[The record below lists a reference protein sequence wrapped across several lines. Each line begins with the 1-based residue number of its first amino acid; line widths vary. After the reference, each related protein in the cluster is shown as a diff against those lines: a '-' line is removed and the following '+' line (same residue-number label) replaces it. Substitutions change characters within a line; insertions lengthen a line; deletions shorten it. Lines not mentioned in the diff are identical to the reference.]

1 MQQGTHKWIVRD
13 QEGRIFGPFSTQKI
27 LSQIEGGVYSGNEQV
42 ALYPGG
48 SWISISQAPE
58 FYDKLLDVL
67 EAEVKDRPFKGSDST
82 KSTIDEGSQS
92 LSKSTGRVFREVT
105 EPDLQDRSTS
115 QTTTEMDTKI
125 EGQSRSHQSRKIQK
139 TNDEIIELEDIGE
152 FKTEARNRIMR
163 VPMVLVTIG
172 ILAVI
177 LAWLLRPSAK
187 VGQIHLLAPR
197 KGQPAISIE
206 KAREKTETAFKK
218 IMRDRF
224 SSYVSAE
231 NDLVEVLEGRPDDVW
246 AGANL
251 CTAYYRLWPYAY
263 QDSGDLAAIKVVA
276 SSVMSRDPTGEWGA
290 ICQATLYLMESKSE
304 IAANFIDTK
313 LRSIEEKQDMAGVPR
328 ERNPYLFA
336 MRGDIFFGVGNYEMA
351 ALYYRDAIDYL
362 PQWLRLWVDEAR
374 AKAMRKEYAQAHDQ
388 FRKILEKDSSHPIAQ
403 VEMGALEF
411 FQFNHEDTALELVHS
426 ALSSSEKLPRKI
438 EARAHEVAARVYLK
452 KGQKKKAKAESK
464 LAFQMNSLSPSIQE
478 LANLV
483 DSEGG
488 NQIQLDCS
496 EMRVRGDQ
504 RYKIGDYLGAQGEY
518 RAALEKC
525 PRDASAALFAGK
537 SLWKLNQIN
546 EAIEMVKHATKADP
560 KLVEG
565 YLTLADFYSQRYD
578 YVGAATALK
587 NLQAVSSNSY
597 EVYKGYAQIEM
608 QRNSLRQAEQY
619 AARAMKIYANDVD
632 LIILF
637 AEIKFKSQQLGEAL
651 QYVSQAIEIDST
663 NVRALALKCQ
673 LVAAIK
679 GFKNGRLC
687 ALDLQ
692 RAFPYVAEYYIALG
706 DISVTDQQYQEAEE
720 AYKKALALDKNNK
733 SAMMALG
740 KVMQAVNHGTEALQ
754 SFTDAAV
761 LDPSDPTPLYYAGM
775 VYMGMNKYEAA
786 YTQFVRAINANP
798 RFPRIYFWAGQALL
812 KKIPPEADEA
822 LAMANKEKTFNPD
835 LPDGYILSAE
845 ANYVKKQYPACAAD
859 LQRAVAKG
867 AQDSMTSVKMARCFR
882 LSGNVDAALTF
893 LRQAKLRES
902 GNPDIYKELGD
913 VFKTKGQY
921 QEAIAAYE
929 QYLILVPNAPDRT
942 VIQNTIGEI
951 RSR

>member
-1 MQQGTHKWIVRD
+1 MHQGTHKWIVRD
-13 QEGRIFGPFSTQKI
+13 HEGRIFGPFSTQKI
-27 LSQIEGGVYSGNEQV
+27 LNQIERGTYSGSEQV

-48 SWISISQAPE
+48 SWIAISQAPE

-67 EAEVKDRPFKGSDST
+67 EAEVKDRHFKGNDGT
-82 KSTIDEGSQS
+82 KSVLETGSQS
-92 LSKSTGRVFREVT
+92 ISRSTGRVVREVT
-105 EPDLQDRSTS
+105 EPDAKTPP
-115 QTTTEMDTKI
+115 QTKTKI
-125 EGQSRSHQSRKIQK
+125 TTPIAERSKEDSRAHKPH
-139 TNDEIIELEDIGE
+139 EEVIELEDIGE
-152 FKTEARNRIMR
+152 FKAEARSKILR
-163 VPMVLVTIG
+163 VPIALVIVGVFAVLV
-172 ILAVI
+172 
-177 LAWLLRPSAK
+177 AWLFRPSAK

-197 KGQPAISIE
+197 GGQPTITVE
-206 KAREKTETAFKK
+206 KARAKTEVAFKK
-218 IMRDRF
+218 IMKDHF

-231 NDLVEVLEGRPDDVW
+231 NELVEVLEGRPDDVW

-263 QDSGDLAAIKVVA
+263 QDSGDIAAVKKVA

-290 ICQATLYLMESKSE
+290 ICQATLYLMESKIE
-304 IAANFIDTK
+304 IASNFIDTK
-313 LRSIEEKQDMAGVPR
+313 LRSIEEKQDMANAPR

-336 MRGDIFFGVGNYEMA
+336 MRADIFFGSGNYEMA
-351 ALYYRDAIDYL
+351 ALYYRDALDYL
-362 PQWLRLWVDEAR
+362 PQWMRLWVDEAR

-388 FRKILEKDSSHPIAQ
+388 FRKILEKDSGHPVAL

-411 FQFNHEDTALELVHS
+411 FQFNHEDTALDLVSS

-452 KGQKKKAKAESK
+452 KGQKKKAKSEAK

-478 LANLV
+478 LAALV
-483 DSEGG
+483 DNEGG
-488 NQIQLDCS
+488 TQIQLDCS

-518 RAALEKC
+518 RAVLDKC
-525 PRDASAALFAGK
+525 PKDAAAALYAGR

-546 EAIEMVKHATKADP
+546 ESIEMVKHAIQADP
-560 KLVEG
+560 KLVEA

-578 YVGAATALK
+578 YIGAATALK

-597 EVYKGYAQIEM
+597 EVFKGYAQIEM
-608 QRNSLRQAEQY
+608 QRNNLRQAEQY
-619 AARAMKIYANDVD
+619 ASRAMKIYANDVD
-632 LIILF
+632 LIIMF
-637 AEIKFKSQQLGEAL
+637 AEIKFKTQQLGEAL
-651 QYVSQAIEIDST
+651 QYVSQAIEIDAT

-673 LVAAIK
+673 LVAAIQ
-679 GFKNGRLC
+679 GFKNGRIC
-687 ALDLQ
+687 AQDLQ

-706 DISVTDQQYQEAEE
+706 DISVTEQQYQEAEG

-733 SAMMALG
+733 IAMMSLG

-798 RFPRIYFWAGQALL
+798 RFPRVYYWAGQALL
-812 KKIPPEADEA
+812 KKMPPEADEA
-822 LAMANKEKTFNPD
+822 LVMANKEKSFNPD

-867 AQDSMTSVKMARCFR
+867 AQDSATSVKMARCFR

-913 VFKTKGQY
+913 VFKTKGQN

-929 QYLILVPNAPDRT
+929 QYLILVPNAPDRSM
-942 VIQNTIGEI
+942 IQSTIGEI